1 MIYNK
6 LFIGAKSSLILFI
19 ARDNSFVNK
28 NIKNSLLD
36 KTSVQIH
43 TCHFIAD
50 QLLQH
55 TSIHSK
61 SLSSFKLFEQWS
73 KQT

>member
-1 MIYNK
+1 MYSYTYTQNEYSSQYVPNIRLDNTHMIYNK
-6 LFIGAKSSLILFI
+6 LFIGPKSSLILFI

-36 KTSVQIH
+36 KTSVQIQ

-50 QLLQH
+50 
-55 TSIHSK
+55 
-61 SLSSFKLFEQWS
+61 
-73 KQT
+73 